1 MPRRVGPSPPDLPG
15 DQSAGIVPP
24 GSLGPLGDS
33 WHFRAAGPYIPAM
46 KIYTKT
52 GDDGTTGLFGNQRV
66 PKDSPRVAAYG
77 TIDEA
82 NSILGSALAAGAPE
96 ELARV
101 LLDLQARLF
110 DLGADL
116 ATPRSDRPD
125 PTYLTRIDLTHVTAL
140 ERLIDRF
147 EAELAPLSNFILPGG
162 VPTAAHLHHARTV
175 VRRAERELV
184 ALARTEPLGDALP
197 VFVNRLSDLLFVLAR
212 WTNHAAEVPDIA
224 WRPRADEPE
233 D

>member
-1 MPRRVGPSPPDLPG
+1 
-15 DQSAGIVPP
+15 
-24 GSLGPLGDS
+24 
-33 WHFRAAGPYIPAM
+33 M

-66 PKDSPRVAAYG
+66 PKDSLRVEVYG
-77 TIDEA
+77 TVDEA
-82 NSILGSALAAGAPE
+82 NSILGLALAAGAPE

-116 ATPRSDRPD
+116 ATPRNDRPD
-125 PTYLTRIDLTHVTAL
+125 PTYLTRIDPTHVAAL
-140 ERLIDRF
+140 ERLIDHF
-147 EAELAPLSNFILPGG
+147 EARLAPLSNFILPGG
-162 VPTAAHLHHARTV
+162 VATAAHLHHARTV

-184 ALARTEPLGDALP
+184 ALARAEPLGESVPL
-197 VFVNRLSDLLFVLAR
+197 FVNRLSDLLFVLAR
-212 WTNHAAEVPDIA
+212 WTNHAANVPDVP

>member
-1 MPRRVGPSPPDLPG
+1 MRQR
-15 DQSAGIVPP
+15 
-24 GSLGPLGDS
+24 
-33 WHFRAAGPYIPAM
+33 IPALGGIGYSARM

-52 GDDGTTGLFGNQRV
+52 GDDGTTGLFGNRRV
-66 PKDSPRVAAYG
+66 PKDSPRVAVYG

-82 NSILGSALAAGAPE
+82 NSILGLALAAGAPE

-125 PTYLTRIDLTHVTAL
+125 PTYLTRIAESHVVAL
-140 ERLIDRF
+140 EQLIDRF
-147 EAELAPLSNFILPGG
+147 EAQLAPLSNFILPGG

-184 ALARTEPLGDALP
+184 ALARVENVGKAVPL
-197 VFVNRLSDLLFVLAR
+197 FVNRLSDLLFVLAR
-212 WTNHAAEVPDIA
+212 WANHAARVPDVP

>member
-1 MPRRVGPSPPDLPG
+1 MGNPIDSAEESYS
-15 DQSAGIVPP
+15 SAGGSSRMP
-24 GSLGPLGDS
+24 GV
-33 WHFRAAGPYIPAM
+33 

-52 GDDGTTGLFGNQRV
+52 GDDGTTGLFGNERV
-66 PKDSPRVAAYG
+66 PKDALRVEAYG

-82 NSILGSALAAGAPE
+82 NCSIGTALAAGAPA

-116 ATPRSDRPD
+116 ATPRGVRPD
-125 PTYLTRIDLTHVTAL
+125 PSYLTRIDERHVTAL
-140 ERLIDRF
+140 EGLIDRF
-147 EAELAPLSNFILPGG
+147 EADLPPLTNFVLPGG
-162 VPTAAHLHHARTV
+162 TATAAHLHQARAII
-175 VRRAERELV
+175 RRAERLLV
-184 ALARTEPLGDALP
+184 TLARTENLGSSLV

-212 WTNHAAEVPDIA
+212 WANHAAGVPDVP
-224 WRPRADEPE
+224 WKPRAGEPE

>member
-1 MPRRVGPSPPDLPG
+1 
-15 DQSAGIVPP
+15 
-24 GSLGPLGDS
+24 
-33 WHFRAAGPYIPAM
+33 M

-52 GDDGTTGLFGNQRV
+52 GDDGTTGLFGNRRV
-66 PKDSPRVAAYG
+66 PKDALRVEVYG

-82 NSILGSALAAGAPE
+82 NSLLGVALAAGAPE
-96 ELARV
+96 EMARV
-101 LLDLQARLF
+101 LVDLQARLF

-116 ATPRSDRPD
+116 ATPRSEAPD
-125 PTYLTRIDLTHVTAL
+125 PTYLVRIDASHVAAL

-147 EAELAPLSNFILPGG
+147 ETALPPLTNFILPGG

-175 VRRAERELV
+175 VRRAERSLV
-184 ALARTEPLGDALP
+184 TLARSEAVGPAVPL
-197 VFVNRLSDLLFVLAR
+197 FVNRLSDLLFVLAR
-212 WTNHAAEVPDIA
+212 WANHAAGVADVP

>member
-1 MPRRVGPSPPDLPG
+1 MG
-15 DQSAGIVPP
+15 
-24 GSLGPLGDS
+24 
-33 WHFRAAGPYIPAM
+33 AM

-66 PKDSPRVAAYG
+66 PKDALRVEVYG

-82 NSILGSALAAGAPE
+82 NSVLGLALAAGAPE

-125 PTYLTRIDLTHVTAL
+125 PTYLTRIDPAHVETL

-147 EAELAPLSNFILPGG
+147 EAELPPLSNFILPGG

-175 VRRAERELV
+175 VRRAERDLV
-184 ALARTEPLGDALP
+184 ALARAEKLGESIPL
-197 VFVNRLSDLLFVLAR
+197 FVNRLSDLLFVLAR
-212 WTNHAAEVPDIA
+212 WTNRAAGVADVP

>member
-1 MPRRVGPSPPDLPG
+1 MG
-15 DQSAGIVPP
+15 
-24 GSLGPLGDS
+24 
-33 WHFRAAGPYIPAM
+33 AM

-66 PKDSPRVAAYG
+66 PKDALRVEVYG

-82 NSILGSALAAGAPE
+82 NSVLGLALAAGAPE

-101 LLDLQARLF
+101 ILDLQARLF

-116 ATPRSDRPD
+116 ATPHSDRPD
-125 PTYLTRIDLTHVTAL
+125 PTYLTRIDKAHVETL

-147 EAELAPLSNFILPGG
+147 DGELPALANFILPGG
-162 VPTAAHLHHARTV
+162 TATAAHLHHARTV
-175 VRRAERELV
+175 ARRAERLLV
-184 ALARTEPLGDALP
+184 TLAREEDLGPA
-197 VFVNRLSDLLFVLAR
+197 VVRFVNRLSDLLFVLAR
-212 WTNHAAEVPDIA
+212 WANQEAGVPDVP
-224 WRPRADEPE
+224 WRPRAGEPE

>member
-1 MPRRVGPSPPDLPG
+1 MPV
-15 DQSAGIVPP
+15 
-24 GSLGPLGDS
+24 
-33 WHFRAAGPYIPAM
+33 M

-66 PKDSPRVAAYG
+66 PKDAPRVEVYG
-77 TIDEA
+77 TNDEA
-82 NSILGSALAAGAPE
+82 NSVLGLALAAGAPE

-101 LLDLQARLF
+101 LVDLQARLF

-116 ATPRSDRPD
+116 ATPRSEKPD
-125 PTYLTRIDLTHVTAL
+125 PTYLTRIDPSHVATL
-140 ERLIDRF
+140 ERWIDHF
-147 EAELAPLSNFILPGG
+147 EASLAPLSNFILPGG

-175 VRRAERELV
+175 VRRAERGLV
-184 ALARTEPLGDALP
+184 ALARTENLGPSIPL
-197 VFVNRLSDLLFVLAR
+197 FVNRLSDLLFVLAR
-212 WTNHAAEVPDIA
+212 WTNHAAGVADVP

>member
-1 MPRRVGPSPPDLPG
+1 
-15 DQSAGIVPP
+15 
-24 GSLGPLGDS
+24 
-33 WHFRAAGPYIPAM
+33 M

-66 PKDSPRVAAYG
+66 PKDSPRVDVYG
-77 TIDEA
+77 TSDEA
-82 NSILGSALAAGAPE
+82 NSVLGLALAEGAPE

-101 LLDLQARLF
+101 LVDLQARMF

-125 PTYLTRIDLTHVTAL
+125 PTYLTRIDPSHVATL
-140 ERLIDRF
+140 ERWIDHF
-147 EAELAPLSNFILPGG
+147 EAELPPLSNFILPGG

-175 VRRAERELV
+175 VRRAERGLV
-184 ALARTEPLGDALP
+184 ALARTENLGSSIPL
-197 VFVNRLSDLLFVLAR
+197 FVNRLSDLLFVLAR
-212 WTNHAAEVPDIA
+212 WTNRAAGVADVP

>member
-1 MPRRVGPSPPDLPG
+1 
-15 DQSAGIVPP
+15 
-24 GSLGPLGDS
+24 
-33 WHFRAAGPYIPAM
+33 M

-66 PKDSPRVAAYG
+66 PKDSLRVEVYG

-82 NSILGSALAAGAPE
+82 NSVLGLALAAGAPE

-116 ATPRSDRPD
+116 ATPRSGGPD
-125 PTYLTRIDLTHVTAL
+125 PTYLTRIDSGHVAAL

-147 EAELAPLSNFILPGG
+147 EADLAPLSNFILPGG
-162 VPTAAHLHHARTV
+162 TVTAAHLHHARTV
-175 VRRAERELV
+175 VRRAERGLV
-184 ALARTEPLGDALP
+184 ALARQEGLGDWVPL
-197 VFVNRLSDLLFVLAR
+197 FVNRLSDLLFVLAR
-212 WTNHAAEVPDIA
+212 WTNHAAQVPDVP

>member
-1 MPRRVGPSPPDLPG
+1 MG
-15 DQSAGIVPP
+15 
-24 GSLGPLGDS
+24 
-33 WHFRAAGPYIPAM
+33 AM

-66 PKDSPRVAAYG
+66 PKDALRVEVYG

-82 NSILGSALAAGAPE
+82 NSVLGLALAAGAPG

-125 PTYLTRIDLTHVTAL
+125 PTYLTRIDPAHVETL

-147 EAELAPLSNFILPGG
+147 EAELPPLSNFILPGG
-162 VPTAAHLHHARTV
+162 NADRGAPAPCAHGRAPRRARPGRARPRENDWASRCPCSSTGCRICCSCSRAGPTARPASRTCPGG
-175 VRRAERELV
+175 RAPTSP
-184 ALARTEPLGDALP
+184 RTEQ
-197 VFVNRLSDLLFVLAR
+197 
-212 WTNHAAEVPDIA
+212 A
-224 WRPRADEPE
+224 W
-233 D
+233 